1 MRKIQRYCIVIPAIT
16 AYTGTAYT
24 GVTQVKSAGL
34 RRQHLAYLRAFK
46 IKFCMLLHSY
56 CGNTDV
62 SMYPNELVAH
72 SPAEREQC
80 RNQTADSL
88 TDAVGDSTG
97 MPL

>member
-1 MRKIQRYCIVIPAIT
+1 
-16 AYTGTAYT
+16 
-24 GVTQVKSAGL
+24 
-34 RRQHLAYLRAFK
+34 
-46 IKFCMLLHSY
+46 MLLHSY

-80 RNQTADSL
+80 RDQTADSL